1 MNILVKLPSRG
12 RPKQFRDVVVAMNQ
26 AHESRG
32 YNIHWLFTLDKD
44 DPTRDEAEGL
54 TQAVPCGSSSYPPG
68 NSTSKIHAVNR
79 DINECEFPWDILVVA
94 SDDMWPVA
102 QGWDTIIRN
111 DMAKHFPDLDGMLW
125 YPDGYQKRIIT
136 MPILGAK
143 YYRRFGFV
151 YHPSYKSTHCDNE
164 QTEVAQAH
172 GKVVFI
178 DRQLF
183 DHRHPGN
190 GVRVP
195 KDETYRKCDKDW
207 KDDETNCKQRR
218 LAGFPL

>member
-1 MNILVKLPSRG
+1 MSAPRILVKLPTRG
-12 RPKQFRDVVVAMNQ
+12 RPKQCEDVVRLMREKSDGTHLYVV
-26 AHESRG
+26 SV
-32 YNIHWLFTLDKD
+32 DKGD
-44 DPTRDEAEGL
+44 TYPVFPAWPEVL
-54 TQAVPCGSSSYPPG
+54 VVPGM
-68 NSTSKIHAVNR
+68 STSKIHAVNR